1 MQKSKRFEAMPVI
14 SLEEGRQIG
23 IVKGLVVDPA
33 ERKVAALII
42 EQKGWFKE
50 QRFIPYYRINSV
62 GNDAI
67 TIEKSSGIERAAGL
81 PEIAKLLRE
90 KAVTIGA
97 KIMTDNGT
105 VLGYVDEYYVDLST
119 GTIAGLEF
127 SGNRLDSIIKG
138 HAFIDINYVRTL
150 GKEVIIVSSE
160 CLDNI
165 FKLEGGLQVTV
176 KNLRESTGHF
186 WENTLQKTK
195 GLGTAINRSLEKVR
209 KERKREEDQSK
220 ETEPGP
226 NGADRSSYPEEVS
239 SLKDA
244 KDPSSSGPPEDY
256 APEQEETPPL
266 NTGPTSPEKQTE
278 TPRET
283 PPPA

>member
-23 IVKGLVVDPA
+23 TVKGLVVDPA
-33 ERKVAALII
+33 ARKVAALII

-50 QRFIPYYRINSV
+50 QRFIPYNRINSV

-67 TIEKSSGIERAAGL
+67 TIEKSSGIEKAAGI

-90 KAVTIGA
+90 KVPINGA
-97 KIMTDNGT
+97 KIVTDNGT
-105 VLGYVDEYYVDLST
+105 ALGYVDEYYVDLAT

-127 SGNRLDSIIKG
+127 SGSRLDSIIKG

-150 GKEVIIVSSE
+150 GKEVIVVSSE
-160 CLDNI
+160 CLNNI
-165 FKLEGGLQVTV
+165 IKLEGGLQETV
-176 KNLRESTGHF
+176 KNLRESTGQF

-195 GLGTAINRSLEKVR
+195 GLGSVINRSLEKV
-209 KERKREEDQSK
+209 KREKKRDDGQAK
-220 ETEPGP
+220 EAGPGP
-226 NGADRSSYPEEVS
+226 ISEDMVGEQKKDPFTDSLKADLPEEQVQQQN
-239 SLKDA
+239 
-244 KDPSSSGPPEDY
+244 ER
-256 APEQEETPPL
+256 Q
-266 NTGPTSPEKQTE
+266 TGPVPTPPEKQAE
-278 TPRET
+278 SPRET